1 MMKNNQFAK
10 PYSEA
15 TAQLIDEEIRK
26 LIDGQYN
33 RALQLLKEKR
43 KELELL
49 ANELLNKE
57 VLVRAD
63 VEHLIGKRIYDDVPD
78 EENGEK
84 AAGENNGVD
93 TLLDPDD
100 QPEIN

>member
-1 MMKNNQFAK
+1 
-10 PYSEA
+10 
-15 TAQLIDEEIRK
+15 
-26 LIDGQYN
+26 
-33 RALQLLKEKR
+33 
-43 KELELL
+43 LELL

-63 VEHLIGKRIYDDVPD
+63 IEHLIGKRIYDDVPD
-78 EENGEK
+78 EKNGEK

-100 QPEIN
+100 QPEIH